1 MRRVQKSKSPQ
12 EACVDRPSNT
22 SATHE
27 LLQNLFLAIAP
38 VLLESGITAHQIN
51 EIAKDALLHEAANLS
66 RMASGRVNHS
76 KVAALIGM
84 TRADIRRRLHP
95 CFKKTITPLRA
106 LDRSSRVV
114 AGWIRDPTFH
124 DSRGKPKT
132 LAIRGTY
139 PSFADLVRRHSGDV
153 PPRAVLETLKSRG
166 IVVVKN
172 ARVQLTKARVRPSVI
187 GSLTLLESAPYVNE
201 LLRSVSM
208 PGSKLNYA
216 HQLSLYPRDETREL
230 MLTNQAAS
238 TLAAAISALSSLPE
252 AKDDRGADGASR
264 RIAITVTLV
273 STSKKHHGSKKEKNT
288 KAKE

>member
-38 VLLESGITAHQIN
+38 VLLEGGITAHQIN

-76 KVAALIGM
+76 RVAALIGM
-84 TRADIRRRLHP
+84 TRADIGRRLRP
-95 CFKKTITPLRA
+95 SSKKKLTPLRA

-114 AGWIRDPTFH
+114 AGWLRDPTFH
-124 DSRGKPKT
+124 DARGKPKT
-132 LAIRGTY
+132 LAIRGMH
-139 PSFADLVRRHSGDV
+139 PSFSDLVRRHSGDV

-166 IVVVKN
+166 VVVVKN
-172 ARVQLTKARVRPSVI
+172 TRVQLAKARVRPSVI
-187 GSLTLLESAPYVNE
+187 GSSTFLESAPYVNE
-201 LLRSVSM
+201 LLRSVSV

-216 HQLSLYPRDETREL
+216 HQLSLYPKDGTREL

-238 TLAAAISALSSLPE
+238 ALAATISALSSLPE
-252 AKDDRGADGASR
+252 TKDSRGAEDGSR
-264 RIAITVTLV
+264 RLTVTVTLV
-273 STSKKHHGSKKEKNT
+273 STSKQHHGSKKEKNT
-288 KAKE
+288 KA